1 MSDQQ
6 LMNHLRFDESD
17 LRVNRN
23 GGISEK
29 QKVRLQKVEAD
40 AKRGSLLG
48 SVGNFFIAL
57 IGLGAA
63 AVCTYEMMKND
74 LGLRPQAQHHT
85 RNIIALL
92 FEQSRGHRRIHT
104 ARHGD
109 DNFLFC
115 HKLGDYTARCVNI

>member
-17 LRVNRN
+17 LQINRN

-48 SVGNFFIAL
+48 SVGNFFIVL
-57 IGLGAA
+57 MGLGAA
-63 AVCTYEMMKND
+63 AVYTYEMMKND
-74 LGLRPQAQHHT
+74 LGLRP
-85 RNIIALL
+85 
-92 FEQSRGHRRIHT
+92 
-104 ARHGD
+104 
-109 DNFLFC
+109 
-115 HKLGDYTARCVNI
+115 